1 MTDFYGATAEQKLLY
16 LKQRQGLPLS
26 VKIQLTLRR
35 ITEWYEAHE
44 GNVHVSF
51 SGGKDSTVL
60 ATLVR
65 SIYPDV
71 PLVFVDTGLEYPE
84 IRAFVKTFRN
94 VVWVKPKKTFKEVV
108 ETYGYPVISKKV
120 AMNISRV
127 RGTKSP
133 LQVELR
139 MHGGI
144 NPTSGKVQHQSLPNK
159 YKYLLDAPF
168 KISDACCDHLKKNPL
183 HAYEKLT
190 GSKPFIGIMAE
201 DSKTRRDMFVNGG
214 CNSFKQGAPQSRP
227 MIFWLEADVWA
238 YIRDNNIP
246 YCSIYDTGIDRTGC
260 IFCMFG
266 LQQQSKKG
274 LNRFQLLKKSHPVIY
289 DYCINK
295 GFAGGRGLGLSKVL
309 DFMQVVY

>member
-1 MTDFYGATAEQKLLY
+1 MTNFNYSATPQEKLVY
-16 LKQRQGLPLS
+16 LAQRQAAPLS
-26 VKIQLTLRR
+26 IKIILTQRR
-35 ITEWYEAHE
+35 IREWYEQWG
-44 GNVHVSF
+44 GNVYVSF

-60 ATLVR
+60 LELVR
-65 SIYPDV
+65 SVYPDV
-71 PLVFVDTGLEYPE
+71 PAFFVDTGLEYPE
-84 IRAFVKTFRN
+84 IRDFVATIPN
-94 VVWVKPKKTFKEVV
+94 VIWVKPKKTFKEVID
-108 ETYGYPVISKKV
+108 TYGFPVVSKKV

-127 RGTKSP
+127 RNTKSE
-133 LQVELR
+133 LQKELR
-139 MHGGI
+139 MKGGI

-183 HAYEKLT
+183 NEYEKQT

-214 CNSFKQGAPQSRP
+214 CNSFNQKKPQSRP
-227 MIFWLEADVWA
+227 MMFWREEDVWE
-238 YIRDNNIP
+238 YIKTKNIP
-246 YCSIYDTGIDRTGC
+246 YCPIYDSGIDRTGC

-274 LNRFQLLKKSHPVIY
+274 LNRFQLLKKSHPAIY

-295 GFAGGRGLGLSKVL
+295 LGLRECL
-309 DFMQVVY
+309 DFMKIDYE